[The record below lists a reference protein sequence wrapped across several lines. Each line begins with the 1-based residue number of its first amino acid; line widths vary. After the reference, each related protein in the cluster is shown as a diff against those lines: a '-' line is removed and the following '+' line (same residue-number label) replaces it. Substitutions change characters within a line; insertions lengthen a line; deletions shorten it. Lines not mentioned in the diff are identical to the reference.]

1 MIKEYQGISP
11 EIHKDAFIAET
22 AVLIGDVKVE
32 KDSSIWYGAV
42 LRGDESPIVIREGT
56 SIQDNCVLHCDRNSP
71 MDIGR
76 NCTVGHGAMIHGS
89 IIGDN
94 VLVGM
99 GAIIL
104 NGAKIG
110 DNCVIAAGTVVKENA
125 EIPANSMLVGVP
137 GKIIR
142 TLNEKQIAER
152 QKTSYYVEL
161 AKHYLQENGE
171 NDTI

>member
-1 MIKEYQGISP
+1 MIKTYQGITP
-11 EIHKDAFIAET
+11 EVHKDAFIAET
-22 AVLIGDVKVE
+22 AVLIGDVKVG
-32 KDSSIWYGAV
+32 KDSSVWYGAV
-42 LRGDESPIVIREGT
+42 IRGDESPIVIHEGT
-56 SIQDNCVLHCDRNSP
+56 SIQDNCVLHCDGNSP
-71 MDIGR
+71 MEIGS

-110 DNCVIAAGTVVKENA
+110 DNCIIAAGAVVKERA

-137 GKIIR
+137 AKIIR
-142 TLNEKQIAER
+142 TLNEEQIAER

-161 AKHYLQENGE
+161 AGNYLHEEEMQ
-171 NDTI
+171 